1 MKDKIGEISIRDIP
15 DEILN
20 SILHA
25 VAHYT
30 VGFLRVDDTP
40 PDKNL
45 SLLGSGVLVT
55 AGSVHAILT
64 AHHVLK
70 VLPRNGR
77 LGLTLSETISAI
89 TISTDALRY
98 LEIARGTRD
107 SEGPDLGAVILSPV
121 IAAELRAKK
130 TFHNLDNTRERFL
143 TQIPDVKHGLWI
155 LQGFVGE
162 WTKVDLHVDGYAK
175 TFGFY
180 ELSSSGIINAS
191 YSIGDHDYFVLP
203 VSYRGQSRIPHN
215 FGGTSGGGL
224 WQVRLVQRKSD
235 GQLINQ
241 TPVLSGIAFYQE
253 PIQQEKSAVKC
264 HGRRSVYEIA
274 YRAILATT

>member
-1 MKDKIGEISIRDIP
+1 MKDMIGEISIRDIP
-15 DEILN
+15 DEVLN

-25 VAHYT
+25 VADYT

-45 SLLGSGVLVT
+45 AMLGSGVLVT
-55 AGSVHAILT
+55 AGSVYAILT
-64 AHHVLK
+64 AHHVVK
-70 VLPRNGR
+70 VLPRSGR
-77 LGLTLSETISAI
+77 LGLILSETISAI

-98 LEIARGTRD
+98 LEIARGIKD
-107 SEGPDLGAVILSPV
+107 AEGPDLGAVILSPV

-130 TFHNLDNTRERFL
+130 TFHNLDKTRERFL
-143 TQIPDVKHGLWI
+143 TQLPDVKDGLWI
-155 LQGFVGE
+155 LQGFVEE

-180 ELSSSGIINAS
+180 ELSSSGIISAS
-191 YSIGDHDYFVLP
+191 YSIGDHDYFVFP
-203 VSYRGQSRIPHN
+203 VSYKERNVPH

-224 WQVRLVQRKSD
+224 WQVPLVKKNPESELTHKTP
-235 GQLINQ
+235 QLAG
-241 TPVLSGIAFYQE
+241 VAFYQE
-253 PIQQEKSAVKC
+253 PILAERSAVKC

-274 YRAILATT
+274 YQAILATV